1 MKKINTLAA
10 LIIILNYSNNFAQG
24 LDTTQWFPYKAGNM
38 WEYYV
43 LEEGVIVDT
52 MQIINEKDSLLP
64 DGTIYL
70 TQRDVIFLNPTNEG
84 LIQNYLV
91 DTSNQKV
98 YGYNYFIDS
107 LESYLLNDFE
117 AKQGDQWL
125 IYNYNFGGGF
135 DYEMARVRSIY
146 QDINFG
152 YNTTHMEMHY
162 YLSEDSTDTTGLER
176 YVTILAKGIGLVYRG
191 GGDIFY
197 DIVLKGCV
205 IDGMLYGDTTNV
217 ILSASRYGRNNLP
230 KDIVL
235 NQNYPNPFNP
245 GTFISFSNNTFT
257 NISLIVYDVLGRE
270 VRNLI
275 SNQNYNPG
283 TYKIYWDGLDNNGN
297 NA

>member
-1 MKKINTLAA
+1 MKKIFTLAA
-10 LIIILNYSNNFAQG
+10 LLILNFSNPLAQD
-24 LDTTQWFPYKAGNM
+24 LDTTQWFPYKTGNM

-43 LEEGVIVDT
+43 VENLTVVDT
-52 MQIINEKDSLLP
+52 FQIFNEKDSILS

-70 TQRDVIFLNPTNEG
+70 TQRERFINPTNEG
-84 LIQNYLV
+84 VIQNYLI
-91 DTSNQKV
+91 DTSSQKV
-98 YGYNYFIDS
+98 YGYKIFLDS
-107 LESYLLNDFE
+107 LESYLLYDFK
-117 AKQGDQWL
+117 AIQGEQWV
-125 IYNYNFGGGF
+125 IFNYNFGGGSW

-146 QDINFG
+146 QDINYG

-245 GTFISFSNNTFT
+245 GTF
-257 NISLIVYDVLGRE
+257 
-270 VRNLI
+270 
-275 SNQNYNPG
+275 
-283 TYKIYWDGLDNNGN
+283 
-297 NA
+297 